1 MPLYRL
7 RAGSAHYKRD
17 LKAKQ
22 ARKGLEKMKT
32 GEEIELTLSQFS
44 ALRDKFELV
53 GPSDA
58 EKNAAKAMR
67 DEAGEAGLE
76 LVRVEE
82 DGNLC
87 NVMNKE
93 TGEFINDEPLTW
105 AEGKLL
111 TEI

>member
-1 MPLYRL
+1 MPLYKL
-7 RAGSAHYKRD
+7 RAGSVHYTRD
-17 LKAKQ
+17 LDAKQ
-22 ARKGLEKMKT
+22 ARKGLKKMKT
-32 GEEIELTLSQFS
+32 GEEIEFTLSQFS
-44 ALRDKFELV
+44 ALKDKFELI
-53 GPSDA
+53 GPTES
-58 EKNAAKAMR
+58 EKDTAKALR
-67 DEAGEAGLE
+67 DQVGNAGLE

-93 TGEFINDEPLTW
+93 TGEFLNDEPLTW

>member
-7 RAGSAHYKRD
+7 RAGSAHYTRD
-17 LKAKQ
+17 SKAKQ
-22 ARKGLEKMKT
+22 ARKGLKKMKT
-32 GEEIELTLSQFS
+32 GDEIELTLPQFS
-44 ALRDKFELV
+44 SFRDKFELV
-53 GPSDA
+53 GPTVNEKDA
-58 EKNAAKAMR
+58 AAALKKKVG
-67 DEAGEAGLE
+67 DAGLE

-93 TGEFINDEPLTW
+93 TGEFLNDEPLTW

>member
-7 RAGSAHYKRD
+7 RAGSSHYTRD
-17 LKAKQ
+17 ISAKQ
-22 ARKGLEKMKT
+22 ARKGLKKMKT
-32 GEEIELTLSQFS
+32 GDEIELTLSQFS
-44 ALRDKFELV
+44 SFHDKFELV
-53 GPSDA
+53 GPTKIETA
-58 EKNAAKAMR
+58 AAKALR
-67 DEAGEAGLE
+67 EKVGDAGLE

-93 TGEFINDEPLTW
+93 TGEFLNDEPLSW

-111 TEI
+111 TDI